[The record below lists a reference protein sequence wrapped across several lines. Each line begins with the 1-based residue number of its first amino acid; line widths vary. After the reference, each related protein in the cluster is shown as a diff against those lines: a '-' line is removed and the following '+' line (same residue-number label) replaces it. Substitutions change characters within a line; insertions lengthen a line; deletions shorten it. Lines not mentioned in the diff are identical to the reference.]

1 MMSNNQDANGILMDT
16 KEKVERKSFQIH
28 SSEIAPSYI
37 VFFWVGGGILN
48 KESKF
53 SVKFVGKLNAGNSL
67 VITHDCIDLREDL
80 RMEYN
85 P

>member
-1 MMSNNQDANGILMDT
+1 MSNNQNAKGIFLDT
-16 KEKVERKSFQIH
+16 EEKVERKSFQIH
-28 SSEIAPSYI
+28 SPEIASSYI
-37 VFFWVGGGILN
+37 VLSWVDGRILN

-53 SVKFVGKLNAGNSL
+53 SVKAVCKMNSSNSL
-67 VITHDCIDLREDL
+67 VIIHDCINLREDL